1 METLKLNYEARI
13 MELTI
18 KTEQMKSLKETIELY
33 RNKNEELQS
42 LIAKRETELFDS
54 KILSQSKV
62 ANAQYMERSMANNR
76 QTKDII
82 NNLHLTLKNND

>member
-1 METLKLNYEARI
+1 
-13 MELTI
+13 
-18 KTEQMKSLKETIELY
+18 MKSLKETIELY

-62 ANAQYMERSMANNR
+62 ANA
-76 QTKDII
+76 
-82 NNLHLTLKNND
+82 

>member
-1 METLKLNYEARI
+1 

-18 KTEQMKSLKETIELY
+18 KLEDMKSLRETIELY

-42 LIAKRETELFDS
+42 LITRKESELFES
-54 KILSQSKV
+54 KLSQSKV
-62 ANAQYMERSMANNR
+62 AGNEQLERSMTNTR

-82 NNLHLTLKNND
+82 NNLHLTIKTND